1 MNFKDKFVKVIV
13 RKKTNQLQFEKFL
26 DKIIKTGAIDVKI
39 VENFGIDDEEVDFSK
54 DEGEDTLTILNK
66 YIEDSDFE
74 LSKES
79 VKNLMKEVLIMLL
92 VLMVFSLFLSF
103 GNLSMNYSIIQV
115 KNQSLIG
122 LIQMKNSQII
132 L

>member
-1 MNFKDKFVKVIV
+1 MHK
-13 RKKTNQLQFEKFL
+13 L
-26 DKIIKTGAIDVKI
+26 DLPHSI
-39 VENFGIDDEEVDFSK
+39 
-54 DEGEDTLTILNK
+54 
-66 YIEDSDFE
+66 
-74 LSKES
+74 
-79 VKNLMKEVLIMLL
+79 KNLMKEVLIMLL

>member
-1 MNFKDKFVKVIV
+1 MQK
-13 RKKTNQLQFEKFL
+13 L
-26 DKIIKTGAIDVKI
+26 DLPHCI
-39 VENFGIDDEEVDFSK
+39 
-54 DEGEDTLTILNK
+54 
-66 YIEDSDFE
+66 
-74 LSKES
+74 
-79 VKNLMKEVLIMLL
+79 KNLMKEVLIMLL